1 MAASVETRKATERK
15 LDSRKAKRIVEAM
28 RVTVGR
34 HGAAGATFDR
44 VAREA
49 GVSRGLLHYYFGTKE
64 RLLAATVR
72 HDAGLR
78 MAQLEE
84 RLSRAESIDA
94 VIEAL
99 VTQLEDFVHEDR
111 GSQAVLYEMFSAS
124 RRNEE
129 IREELA
135 RLYAGMRSR
144 VAALLREKDA
154 AGVIHLRDD
163 AEAVASVL
171 FALGDGFELQLLSG
185 PEWDSSAALETG
197 IRAARFML
205 GAAD

>member
-1 MAASVETRKATERK
+1 MAASVETRKATGRK
-15 LDSRKAKRIVEAM
+15 LDSRKAQRIVEAM
-28 RVTVGR
+28 RVTVGH

-84 RLSRAESIDA
+84 RLHRAQSVDA
-94 VIEAL
+94 VVEAL
-99 VTQLEDFVHEDR
+99 VTQLEDFVHETR
-111 GSQAVLYEMFSAS
+111 KSHAVLYEMSSAS

-129 IREELA
+129 IREELG
-135 RLYAGMRSR
+135 RLYAGTRSR
-144 VAALLREKDA
+144 VAALL
-154 AGVIHLRDD
+154 
-163 AEAVASVL
+163 
-171 FALGDGFELQLLSG
+171 
-185 PEWDSSAALETG
+185 
-197 IRAARFML
+197 
-205 GAAD
+205 

>member
-1 MAASVETRKATERK
+1 MEASVETRTERR
-15 LDSRKAKRIVEAM
+15 LDSAKAKQIVRAM

-44 VAREA
+44 VAQEA

-72 HDAGLR
+72 HDAEVR
-78 MAQLEE
+78 IAQLEE
-84 RLSRAESIDA
+84 RLTGADSIDA
-94 VIEAL
+94 IIEAL

-129 IREELA
+129 IRDELA
-135 RLYAGMRSR
+135 HLYAAVRER
-144 VAALLREKDA
+144 VAAVLREKDE
-154 AGVIHLRDD
+154 AGVISLRGD
-163 AEAVASVL
+163 AESVASVI
-171 FALGDGFELQLLSG
+171 FALGDGFELQII
-185 PEWDSSAALETG
+185 SSPDWESEGALEAG
-197 IRAARFML
+197 IRAARFLL
-205 GAAD
+205 GA